1 MSRDDGARADRWV
14 APFFKRYWKALALA
28 LFLGV
33 ATFGFASGL
42 MVTSGFLISAAAALP
57 GSILM
62 IHLPTLFV
70 RIFGIGKPILQ
81 YLERLTSHDWVLR
94 MTSGL
99 RRKLYGALERDA
111 VFFRRSH
118 RTGDILGLLAEDIG
132 HLQNLYLRAVFP
144 TAVAWLARG
153 GPRSPARS
161 RSCWAWRCS
170 WCRSCPR
177 SRTGCASSAARP

>member
-1 MSRDDGARADRWV
+1 MSRDNGARADRWV

-99 RRKLYGALERDA
+99 RSKLYGALERDA

-144 TAVAWLARG
+144 TVVAWLVYALG
-153 GPRSPARS
+153 GGVLLSLD
-161 RSCWAWRCS
+161 AWFEQ
-170 WCRSCPR
+170 
-177 SRTGCASSAARP
+177 AL

>member
-1 MSRDDGARADRWV
+1 MSRDNGARADRWV

-81 YLERLTSHDWVLR
+81 GAPPVPHGSGQWRNRLIQYKIRLFFIQKIE
-94 MTSGL
+94 L
-99 RRKLYGALERDA
+99 RRIPALA
-111 VFFRRSH
+111 YPLLTAWFFPCE
-118 RTGDILGLLAEDIG
+118 TP
-132 HLQNLYLRAVFP
+132 FP
-144 TAVAWLARG
+144 QAPYSSVLSACSSLWAGCISSTAVG
-153 GPRSPARS
+153 KPP
-161 RSCWAWRCS
+161 C
-170 WCRSCPR
+170 
-177 SRTGCASSAARP
+177 